1 MAFLKIPSFSLSC
14 SWALLLHRR
23 QLIKDRGVDHRA
35 GRARC
40 RAPTFGAPPGEGVL
54 VFLRYSMEGSP
65 ALTAALVAHPDD
77 GAATSAAT
85 AGGQDALVQ
94 PPLPEGL
101 SLPSIV
107 GQLLAFLP
115 KWPVM
120 LLQLVVIIE
129 VVCDTDKFVALVDDG
144 ASPRRVLSLCAVA
157 WPLLTAVY
165 FSAALTETLCR
176 Q

>member
-1 MAFLKIPSFSLSC
+1 
-14 SWALLLHRR
+14 
-23 QLIKDRGVDHRA
+23 
-35 GRARC
+35 
-40 RAPTFGAPPGEGVL
+40 
-54 VFLRYSMEGSP
+54 MEGSP

-129 VVCDTDKFVALVDDG
+129 VVCDTDTKVALVDDG
-144 ASPRRVLSLCAVA
+144 DDGSSPGAVAVMGMMGPRRVLSLCLRVH
-157 WPLLTAVY
+157 
-165 FSAALTETLCR
+165 C
-176 Q
+176 